1 MTLLL
6 ALALPAFAYES
17 EEQDVRLEDRAG
29 VFENIQFTTG
39 VIPEGSP
46 IGIEFAVSSNGGT
59 TVVME
64 GEADLTWPDNV
75 TFGATGEPQSGLFTL
90 DVTLSAITSVVVD
103 LSDYGLDVWSG
114 QIDNRSLTMD
124 GAQRFDPFV
133 LDGAA
138 EPRVE
143 IVDTTDSTQLIQY
156 SYEIFSGV
164 SLDFQADMTPT
175 FTVGFEGVQWLANEG
190 VITMENTPIQLTP
203 EQAADF
209 AVDTVFRG
217 AYDGTIA
224 LVFTPQVSVTAPFIG
239 SIPIVSFEYPLEL
252 LSDAFEQDFVPTSYI
267 FPMPLLQPGADS
279 ADFGAVELGQI
290 ATMNIPVQN
299 LGNLAL
305 YGVATIEGAGTFTV
319 FPDQFNALPGT
330 SDGLVVTYAPALV
343 ATDAAELVL
352 TSNDPGY
359 PDIRVTLSGSGI
371 ETIDEDVAGDTKDEE
386 ITAGLSGCGCNTPA
400 GALPGALVSLS
411 IAAFAIRRRG

>member
-6 ALALPAFAYES
+6 ALSLPALAYES
-17 EEQDVRLEDRAG
+17 EAQHVRLEDSAG

-46 IGIEFAVSSNGGT
+46 IGVEFMVESSGGT
-59 TVVME
+59 TVLME
-64 GEADLTWPDNV
+64 GEASLTWPDNV
-75 TFGATGEPQSGLFTL
+75 TFGAVGEVLSGVFTL
-90 DVTLSAITSVVVD
+90 DVTLDAITSVVVD
-103 LSDYGLDVWSG
+103 LSDYGGDVWSG
-114 QIDNRSLTMD
+114 EIDHRSLTMD
-124 GAQRFDPFV
+124 GSVRFDPFV

-138 EPRVE
+138 QPRVE

-156 SYEIFSGV
+156 SYEIFAGV

-190 VITMENTPIQLTP
+190 VITQENTAIQLTP

-224 LVFTPQVSVTAPFIG
+224 LVFTPQVSVTAPFLG
-239 SIPIVSFEYPLEL
+239 TIPLLSFEYPLEL
-252 LSDAFEQDFVPTSYI
+252 LSDAFEQDFVPISYL
-267 FPMPLLQPGADS
+267 FPMPLLSPGSES
-279 ADFGAVELGQI
+279 ADFGDIELGQM
-290 ATMNIPVQN
+290 ATVNIPVQN

-305 YGVATIEGAGTFTV
+305 YGQAAIEGAATFTV

-330 SDGLVVTYAPALV
+330 ADGLVITYAPAAV
-343 ATDAAELVL
+343 ADDVAELVL

-359 PDIRVTLSGSGI
+359 PDIRVALTGSGV
-371 ETIDEDVAGDTKDEE
+371 EGDVAGTSKDGE
-386 ITAGLSGCGCNTPA
+386 ITASTSGCGCNSPA
-400 GALPGALVSLS
+400 TALPSALASLGFLA
-411 IAAFAIRRRG
+411 IALRRRG